1 MKMSNSFIPTLRQ
14 NPQDVEVP
22 SHRLMLR
29 AGLMR
34 KVAPGVYALL
44 PLGVRVV
51 QKVMR
56 IVREE
61 MDASGGLEMSLPV
74 MLPAEPWLASGRW
87 SDYGNEMF
95 RLKDRQGAQYCL
107 APTHEEVITTL
118 VRDEVKSY
126 RQLPL
131 LLYHIGPKFRDEI
144 RPRFGMMRSREFLMK
159 DLYSFD
165 RTPEELEHSYRRMY
179 EAYSK
184 IFARCALDF
193 CVVEADTGDIGGHTS
208 HEFTAL
214 AEHGESRIVVC
225 SSCGFAATTEH
236 APAAH
241 AIASDET
248 QLPMHKVA
256 TPGIH
261 TIQQVSQF
269 LDIQV
274 ESTSKILFYWAEMR
288 DGSRKMVAGLVLGSH
303 ELNELKLKRVIDAAS
318 LTLAQPEEVMHVLG
332 VPVGSAGPV
341 GLSSVL
347 SVTDRH
353 VACSRNLVMGANE
366 EGYHLKNVNPY
377 RDFGPTLVE
386 DIVTVGEGYIC
397 AQCGSTLEE
406 SRGIEVGQLFKLDT
420 KYSGSLGAVYIS
432 ETGEPCNML
441 MGCYGIG
448 ITRTVAAVIEQHHD
462 ERGIKWP
469 LSVAPYH
476 AVVLAINSK
485 HHEQAGLAVRVY
497 ESLVSAGVET
507 ILDDR
512 DERAGVKFADAD
524 LVGYPYR
531 VNVGRRAAEQ
541 VVELVNREDGTTHE
555 TQWNEAV
562 RTIAD
567 AVRAGGS

>member
-1 MKMSNSFIPTLRQ
+1 
-14 NPQDVEVP
+14 
-22 SHRLMLR
+22 
-29 AGLMR
+29 
-34 KVAPGVYALL
+34 
-44 PLGVRVV
+44 
-51 QKVMR
+51 
-56 IVREE
+56 
-61 MDASGGLEMSLPV
+61 
-74 MLPAEPWLASGRW
+74 
-87 SDYGNEMF
+87 
-95 RLKDRQGAQYCL
+95 
-107 APTHEEVITTL
+107 
-118 VRDEVKSY
+118 
-126 RQLPL
+126 
-131 LLYHIGPKFRDEI
+131 
-144 RPRFGMMRSREFLMK
+144 
-159 DLYSFD
+159 
-165 RTPEELEHSYRRMY
+165 
-179 EAYSK
+179 
-184 IFARCALDF
+184 
-193 CVVEADTGDIGGHTS
+193 
-208 HEFTAL
+208 
-214 AEHGESRIVVC
+214 
-225 SSCGFAATTEH
+225 
-236 APAAH
+236 
-241 AIASDET
+241 
-248 QLPMHKVA
+248 MHKVA